1 MVDSAFAWA
10 AKNNLL
16 RTSEVH
22 GEQEAKLLLEEG
34 FCFDEVEGER
44 TEQRL
49 SLEME
54 DPPWSVMH
62 STMHALILI
71 GLLMIIIYTCM
82 I

>member
-34 FCFDEVEGER
+34 FCFDEVEGEK

-54 DPPWSVMH
+54 APGQSCIQLCMH
-62 STMHALILI
+62 
-71 GLLMIIIYTCM
+71 
-82 I
+82 

>member
-1 MVDSAFAWA
+1 MIDSSFAWA

-54 DPPWSVMH
+54 DQGRSCIQPCMH
-62 STMHALILI
+62 
-71 GLLMIIIYTCM
+71 
-82 I
+82 